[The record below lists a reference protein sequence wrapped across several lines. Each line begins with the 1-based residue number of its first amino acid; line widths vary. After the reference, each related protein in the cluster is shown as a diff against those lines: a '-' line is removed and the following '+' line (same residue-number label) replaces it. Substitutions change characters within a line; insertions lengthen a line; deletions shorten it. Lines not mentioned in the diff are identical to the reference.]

1 MTTILVTGATGQL
14 GQGVV
19 THLSRRAKNTTV
31 AALARSKDKAI
42 GLFPE
47 HVEVRLGDY
56 TDPASLAKAFS
67 GVDTLV
73 FISANAFTDVVSLHK
88 NVIKAAADA
97 GVKHILYTA
106 IQRAPGSTFEIS
118 QVTEWDNATIE
129 GLEKSGVPHTIL
141 RNTLYM
147 DALPWMLGNDFE
159 DGLLAPAGHTK
170 AALASRDD
178 LADATAILALDG
190 TSAGR
195 SYTLGGSTTV
205 SLDDIAAIIGKST
218 SRDVRYID
226 TPVSTFVAERVKA
239 GTPDFLAAF
248 MAEWFQA
255 LAAGDFSEVTGDL
268 ETILGRKPVTPE
280 TFIPLLFDVN
290 D

>member
-19 THLSRRAKNTTV
+19 THLSRRAKDTTI
-31 AALARSKDKAI
+31 AALARSRDKAV
-42 GLFPE
+42 GLFPG

-56 TDPASLAKAFS
+56 ADPSSLASAFK

-88 NVIKAAADA
+88 NVIEAAVDA

-118 QVTEWDNATIE
+118 QVTEWDGAT
-129 GLEKSGVPHTIL
+129 LEALVKSGIPHTIL

-159 DGLLAPAGHTK
+159 GGLLAPAGHTK

-178 LADATAILALDG
+178 LAEAAAILALDG
-190 TSAGR
+190 SSAGT

-205 SLDDIAAIIGKST
+205 SLDDIAMIIGKAT

-239 GTPDFLAAF
+239 GTPDFVAAF

-255 LAAGDFSEVTGDL
+255 VAAGEFSEVTGDL
-268 ETILGRKPVTPE
+268 EAILGRKPVTPE
-280 TFIPLLFDVN
+280 TFLPLLFDVN
-290 D
+290 G